1 MATSF
6 TPNAQMADL
15 YGRRIVESR
24 SLIEHY
30 ITEVINHFDNHTHA
44 TGAQSL
50 KTAFFLVRQPDKKND
65 DLYSITFQHQ
75 IDRDQVC
82 KITDCL
88 HGMEYISCITHDFPK
103 KEVMIFFTI
112 SHLRKKK

>member
-15 YGRRIVESR
+15 YGRRIGESR
-24 SLIEHY
+24 SLIEQY

-44 TGAQSL
+44 TGGESL
-50 KTAFFLVRQPDKKND
+50 RAAFFLVRQPDKKD
-65 DLYSITFQHQ
+65 DNFYSISFQHR
-75 IDRDQVC
+75 IPREEVC

-103 KEVMIFFTI
+103 KEVRIIFTI